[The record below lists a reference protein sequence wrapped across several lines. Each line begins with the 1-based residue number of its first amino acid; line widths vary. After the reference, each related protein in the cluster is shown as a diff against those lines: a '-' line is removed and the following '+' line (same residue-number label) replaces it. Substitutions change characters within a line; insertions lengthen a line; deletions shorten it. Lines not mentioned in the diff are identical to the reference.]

1 MSTNENANV
10 AAARLNRFKNK
21 GKDTTV
27 SILMQLVFYLA
38 IVSLNVSC
46 KSQELIVNVYSPG
59 NEKAAY

>member
-1 MSTNENANV
+1 MSTNENANT

-27 SILMQLVFYLA
+27 SILMQLVFHLA
-38 IVSLNVSC
+38 IIFLNVSC
-46 KSQELIVNVYSPG
+46 KSQEPTMNAYPSG

>member
-27 SILMQLVFYLA
+27 SVLMQLVLWLA
-38 IVSLNVSC
+38 IISSNMNC
-46 KSQELIVNVYSPG
+46 KSQELTMNVYPSG